1 MLMTCTG
8 PPTWGSVAPM
18 AVHGK
23 HQSPIDICPQEA
35 QFDPT
40 LTQRELWTTYVPAN
54 AHTLINLGHTF
65 QVKIDGRGSSKCYDL
80 CLNLYCK
87 VQ

>member
-1 MLMTCTG
+1 
-8 PPTWGSVAPM
+8 M

-54 AHTLINLGHTF
+54 AHTLVNLGHTF
-65 QVKIDGRGSSKCYDL
+65 QVKIDGRGSSNVTTFTLTFIVKFNKKTTCF
-80 CLNLYCK
+80 K
-87 VQ
+87 